1 VSFQRAARERSG
13 QASAKKLSCFANR
26 PDFLACQY
34 NQTLRIN
41 PLLIAFGGLP
51 GTGKTTLAK
60 AVAKRY
66 AAVYLRIDTIEMAI
80 RTTEVLREDIGPAG
94 YVAAYCIAEENLR
107 LGQVVVADSMNPLQM
122 TRESWSHVA
131 RNADVPFVEVEVV
144 CSDLAEHRRRIESR
158 ASDLDRL
165 PPLSWESICHRT
177 YEKWS
182 APHLVI
188 DTAGKS
194 VTETEQELIYR
205 LSAAG
210 HL

>member
-1 VSFQRAARERSG
+1 MDAAKAR
-13 QASAKKLSCFANR
+13 
-26 PDFLACQY
+26 LAAGTIR
-34 NQTLRIN
+34 TLRIH

-60 AVAKRY
+60 VVAKRY

-80 RTTEVLREDIGPAG
+80 RTTQGLREEVGPAG
-94 YVAAYCIAEENLR
+94 YVVAYWVAEENLR
-107 LGQVVVADSMNPLQM
+107 LGHNVVADSVNPLQI
-122 TRESWSHVA
+122 TRESWSLVA
-131 RNADVPFVEVEVV
+131 QNADVPLVEVEVL

-158 ASDLDRL
+158 APDLDGL
-165 PPLSWESICHRT
+165 PPLTWGSVCHRA

-194 VTETEQELIYR
+194 VTETEQELLER
-205 LSAAG
+205 LAAAG
-210 HL
+210 HQ